1 MKHYVAEIKE
11 VMNDTILRPV
21 LWCDEKTPEELIKH
35 WGLKEPDIEW
45 FRVYEEDEN
54 GNKKLIL

>member
-1 MKHYVAEIKE
+1 MKKSVAEIKE
-11 VMNDTILRPV
+11 VMTDTILRPV
-21 LWCDEKTPEELIKH
+21 LCGEEKTPEQLIKF